1 MDFTIAEE
9 NVLDDGHV
17 WCILVTGPLTLK
29 DLLKDEAKGRGSQV
43 PRATEIRIPETPFWL
58 GSRCPE
64 NMVPGWREH
73 VKICQDER
81 DLNAILLDN
90 GCVRTC
96 SLVEPY

>member
-43 PRATEIRIPETPFWL
+43 PRATEIRIPEALLVRLPMPREY
-58 GSRCPE
+58 GSRLE
-64 NMVPGWREH
+64 GTR
-73 VKICQDER
+73 QDMSR
-81 DLNAILLDN
+81 
-90 GCVRTC
+90 
-96 SLVEPY
+96 